1 MNYQIIMFFIFLP
14 YCYVMF
20 RISWTIGEVWGA
32 PLLEFMEESAQL
44 MAMRLGS
51 CYVRSP
57 GAGGCD
63 TRLHYVRFSVY
74 NSRDF
79 YFNTARPMPA
89 PAVVLP
95 YGDEEVRNRALRCT
109 SQAQF
114 VPSIK
119 NAEYEITVES
129 VVATL
134 DIMYGIFGERPKLAV
149 STSLQ
154 PLRIGINAP
163 FPFIV

>member
-1 MNYQIIMFFIFLP
+1 
-14 YCYVMF
+14 
-20 RISWTIGEVWGA
+20 
-32 PLLEFMEESAQL
+32 
-44 MAMRLGS
+44 MRLGS

-95 YGDEEVRNRALRCT
+95 YGDEEVRNRALHCT

-134 DIMYGIFGERPKLAV
+134 DIIYGIFGD
-149 STSLQ
+149 
-154 PLRIGINAP
+154 AP
-163 FPFIV
+163 FPSFGLGNPLHLIQLPTPSGPRPPPSGCHCSRPTGQGLHRPPSPDSPLVGGSRIISVLKFKFLYNPL

>member
-1 MNYQIIMFFIFLP
+1 
-14 YCYVMF
+14 
-20 RISWTIGEVWGA
+20 
-32 PLLEFMEESAQL
+32 
-44 MAMRLGS
+44 
-51 CYVRSP
+51 
-57 GAGGCD
+57 
-63 TRLHYVRFSVY
+63 
-74 NSRDF
+74 
-79 YFNTARPMPA
+79 MPA

-119 NAEYEITVES
+119 NAEYEVTVES
-129 VVATL
+129 VAIIL
-134 DIMYGIFGERPKLAV
+134 DIIYEIFGEKLAV

-163 FPFIV
+163 FPLIV